1 MSDYIIPAGYGEAE
15 HIDKKSRFIGQ
26 VQHAETEAEAMAF
39 VEEIRKKHADATHNV
54 WAYVLQSG
62 AMRWSDDGEPGGTSG
77 QPTLNVFRS
86 AGVSDVCCVVTRYF
100 GGILLG
106 SGGLVRAYSRTAA
119 EAAAVEPE
127 GLLKLAASPL
137 GRRMAAAERVLR
149 EFPFALLCPAERFFP
164 GAGGEELLLQGVVD
178 CALLEKDGII
188 VLDFKTD
195 HVTES
200 TVAGAAE
207 RYRLQVQTYAEALSR
222 IYEMPVKAKY
232 LYFFQLGRFVEV

>member
-77 QPTLNVFRS
+77 QPTLNVFRQ
-86 AGVSDVCCVVTRYF
+86 AGVCDVCCVVTRYF

-106 SGGLVRAYSRTAA
+106 SGGLVRAYSKAA
-119 EAAAVEPE
+119 ALALEAAGRARMAEWQHVELDCTYAQYERVRRALEGAGAE
-127 GLLKLAASPL
+127 GLE
-137 GRRMAAAERVLR
+137 GGFG
-149 EFPFALLCPAERFFP
+149 EFVTVSALLP
-164 GAGGEELLLQGVVD
+164 
-178 CALLEKDGII
+178 
-188 VLDFKTD
+188 
-195 HVTES
+195 
-200 TVAGAAE
+200 AGAAE
-207 RYRLQVQTYAEALSR
+207 ELAGRLSDMTAGAAHLRV
-222 IYEMPVKAKY
+222 
-232 LYFFQLGRFVEV
+232 LGGVFRPQKL